1 MRNGVCGGN
10 SRLPYPVPAHSL
22 VVQSNLACVAG
33 DIVGARKKVRGEPL
47 KASGEAAR
55 NQKVK
60 LNEEEEEEEEEELH
74 LTATPFKRWPHGYF
88 ILVHT
93 IAQLV
98 KFFKNPFNMTPLSR
112 FMVFWKF

>member
-1 MRNGVCGGN
+1 MRDGVCGGN

-33 DIVGARKKVRGEPL
+33 DIVGARKKVRDEPL

-55 NQKVK
+55 NQKEK
-60 LNEEEEEEEEEELH
+60 LNEEEEEEEDLH